1 MNKIIKIDNLSKS
14 YTIKSGLFSKKEN
27 IKVDALKNISL
38 EIYECQTVGLI
49 GLNGAGKS
57 TLIKIILGI
66 LVQSEGNIEVFNKN
80 PFKNRISNLYDIGVI
95 FGQKT
100 QLRWDLSPMDSYKL
114 NRALYDI
121 PKEQFDVL
129 LNKYSKIL
137 DLDDFINRPVRTLSL
152 GQKMRAD
159 LLSALLHSPK
169 LLILDEAT
177 IGVDILSKN
186 KIIDLIKELKKNTTI
201 IYTSHNLNE
210 VYEISDRIVVLNKGT
225 IILDKNKDELLN
237 NVEYLG
243 IKLYLK
249 KPLKYDDLKFN
260 KVKMIKV
267 SEYEYTFRFIKKDI
281 LKNFLDYIY
290 SNNSIDYF
298 EINENNLEKI
308 LKDVDNG

>member
-260 KVKMIKV
+260 EVKMIKV
-267 SEYEYTFRFIKKDI
+267 SEYEYTFRFIKKI
-281 LKNFLDYIY
+281 F
-290 SNNSIDYF
+290 
-298 EINENNLEKI
+298 
-308 LKDVDNG
+308 